1 MKKDYEKERI
11 EKNAW
16 IVAKELVKRIDCAP
30 VLGEQVN
37 AKLSDMT
44 DKLFFFNKDL
54 LMEYHL

>member
-16 IVAKELVKRIDCAP
+16 IVAKELVKRIDCAH